1 MRSCFLIKNVEKKV
15 VEYVNSCSHFQTF
28 TNKIYRHPIKPNKV
42 PQRCREETSVN
53 SVGLLLSKNH
63 IVVIPDLTSR
73 YPIAKLVES
82 TSAKSVIPVY
92 KDVYDTFGNPIRQK
106 SDNGPSFNSKEMEN
120 FTKVRNTEQVEIP
133 PGDSFPN
140 NVELQQVFF
149 LPK

>member
-1 MRSCFLIKNVEKKV
+1 M
-15 VEYVNSCSHFQTF
+15 
-28 TNKIYRHPIKPNKV
+28 
-42 PQRCREETSVN
+42 
-53 SVGLLLSKNH
+53 
-63 IVVIPDLTSR
+63 VIPDLTSR
-73 YPIAKLVES
+73 YPTAKLVES
-82 TSAKSVIPVY
+82 TRAKSVIPVY

-120 FTKVRNTEQVEIP
+120 FTKVRNIEQVEIP